1 MNFIMKKTLE
11 LTVLALTMVSL
22 VGCGAEGDKGNWA
35 ENKEEQPQI
44 EEQEQQLQVT
54 SYLGKV
60 EKMVGNEISLKLSN
74 DNYTPLEDES
84 EDEEALEFTLDE
96 SQFSQLE
103 NGETFT
109 LPNGVVIKGNS
120 TEFSS
125 SESSD
130 ENPGVSEESMISQ
143 GGLNFDQFSR
153 LTFNGETKDLVIP
166 AGAKIFN
173 GLTGEEALFS
183 DIKKGS
189 ILSVTMNSENNT
201 VISIDILG

>member
-1 MNFIMKKTLE
+1 M
-11 LTVLALTMVSL
+11 
-22 VGCGAEGDKGNWA
+22 
-35 ENKEEQPQI
+35 
-44 EEQEQQLQVT
+44 
-54 SYLGKV
+54 GKV

-84 EDEEALEFTLDE
+84 EDEQALEFTLDE

-130 ENPGVSEESMISQ
+130 ENLGVSEESMISQ
-143 GGLNFDQFSR
+143 GGLNFDQFSQ

>member
-125 SESSD
+125 SE
-130 ENPGVSEESMISQ
+130 
-143 GGLNFDQFSR
+143 
-153 LTFNGETKDLVIP
+153 
-166 AGAKIFN
+166 
-173 GLTGEEALFS
+173 
-183 DIKKGS
+183 
-189 ILSVTMNSENNT
+189 
-201 VISIDILG
+201 

>member
-109 LPNGVVIKGNS
+109 LPNGVVITGNS

-143 GGLNFDQFSR
+143 GGLNFDQFSQ

-166 AGAKIFN
+166 AGVKIFN

>member
-130 ENPGVSEESMISQ
+130 ENLGVSEESMISQ
-143 GGLNFDQFSR
+143 GGLNFDQFSQ

-166 AGAKIFN
+166 AGAKISN